1 MNAKEEFLEI
11 TEGLE
16 VKCVEIQLYNNE
28 RISTKT
34 TLAVNY
40 TQDEY
45 DKFLEDI
52 DKEYDS
58 VYGLQELYGTIWL
71 KNGDWIDRYEYD
83 GSERWELRT
92 APPIPNYLQS
102 NEDIV
107 TINGV
112 EYQFIEEEVAE
123 CGDCAILQ
131 MCSGVDG
138 IKICS
143 ADYRSDGRNGYFI
156 KKEIK

>member
-16 VKCVEIQLYNNE
+16 IKCVEIRLYNNK

-40 TQDEY
+40 TQDKY

-58 VYGLQELYGTIWL
+58 GYGLQELYGTIWL

-92 APPIPNYLQS
+92 APIIPNYLQS

-107 TINGV
+107 TIDGM
-112 EYQFIEEEVAE
+112 EYEFIE
-123 CGDCAILQ
+123 DDRFS
-131 MCSGVDG
+131 CSH
-138 IKICS
+138 CS
-143 ADYRSDGRNGYFI
+143 FRRTALCMTMKCLSKQRLDKKSGYFI

>member
-11 TEGLE
+11 TKGLE
-16 VKCVEIQLYNNE
+16 VKCVEIKLYNNE
-28 RISTKT
+28 RVSTKA

-58 VYGLQELYGTIWL
+58 GYGLQELYGTIWL

-92 APPIPNYLQS
+92 APTIPDYLQP

-112 EYQFIEEEVAE
+112 EYQFIENYTYS
-123 CGDCAILQ
+123 
-131 MCSGVDG
+131 CSH
-138 IKICS
+138 CS
-143 ADYRSDGRNGYFI
+143 FRRTALCMTMKCSSKQRLDKKSGYFI

>member
-16 VKCVEIQLYNNE
+16 VKCVEIQLYNNK

-58 VYGLQELYGTIWL
+58 GYGLQELYGTIWL

-83 GSERWELRT
+83 GSERWELRK
-92 APPIPNYLQS
+92 APTIPDYLQP

-107 TINGV
+107 IINGI
-112 EYQFIEEEVAE
+112 EYEFIENNTY
-123 CGDCAILQ
+123 
-131 MCSGVDG
+131 S
-138 IKICS
+138 CS
-143 ADYRSDGRNGYFI
+143 ACSLVGRDACTKVKCTPDERTDDKNGIYKLKI
-156 KKEIK
+156 K

>member
-58 VYGLQELYGTIWL
+58 GYGLQELYGTIWL

-92 APPIPNYLQS
+92 APPIPNYL
-102 NEDIV
+102 
-107 TINGV
+107 
-112 EYQFIEEEVAE
+112 
-123 CGDCAILQ
+123 
-131 MCSGVDG
+131 
-138 IKICS
+138 
-143 ADYRSDGRNGYFI
+143 
-156 KKEIK
+156 